1 MKAIKQFFALHADV
15 IILWSMNFS
24 KSLGFEYMKKAVFLD
39 KNIKVT
45 KGNIGNMTIV
55 SISARKTKDHTDL
68 TFLRESVYYVLLAP
82 RKM

>member
-1 MKAIKQFFALHADV
+1 
-15 IILWSMNFS
+15 MNFS

-55 SISARKTKDHTDL
+55 SISARKTKDRTDL

-82 RKM
+82 